1 MTIDPGEA
9 GIVYFCHHCNQTGV
23 IKPNNN
29 ERPIIR
35 KEVVVE
41 PVVAEGIQQI
51 PLGEVELKYLE
62 SRGITKDLAEDY
74 GIFASEKYFRKLK
87 GKAPAIGFPY
97 LNKGAVYAAKYRS
110 SGEVKDFIC
119 DGAPQTFFGLDKITV
134 GEDLVIV
141 EGEMDV
147 LSFAAA
153 GLRAVS
159 VPNGAPMKVSD
170 GAIDPEED
178 RKFRFLWAAK
188 EHIDKAKRIII
199 ANEADDSGEALAEE
213 IARRVGKDKCW
224 RIQWPDGSKD
234 ANDTLLQRGPG
245 AIQMSLD
252 AAKPW
257 PVSGLYDA
265 EHFEKQVIEVFEKG
279 AGKGE
284 STGYPSVDE
293 LYTVAAGQLTVVTG
307 VPSSGKSEF
316 VDQIMVNLAQ
326 NRFWKFAICSFEN
339 EPKFHIAKLISKR
352 VRKPF
357 FEGPSP
363 RVSRME
369 FDAAFGWVNDHFV
382 FVHQEDGSLS
392 SLDAILERLRIA
404 VLRHGIRGA
413 VIDPYNY
420 IERPRDIS
428 ETDWI
433 SEMLTKVKT
442 FVMAHGVHL
451 WFVAHPTKLKRDEK
465 SGDIPAPKGYEI
477 SGSAA
482 WFAKADVGMTVHRHP
497 EKTPQ
502 DVEIHIWKCRYS
514 WLGKQGSTNL
524 FYDKQTTTYAE
535 KSAPT
540 SGPIYSHF
548 DTDF

>member
-1 MTIDPGEA
+1 MTIDRGEA
-9 GIVYFCHHCNQTGV
+9 GIVYFCHHCNETGV
-23 IKPNNN
+23 IKSEKK
-29 ERPIIR
+29 ERVLIR
-35 KEVVVE
+35 KDFIVE
-41 PVVAEGIQQI
+41 PVVAEGIEQNKLSSI
-51 PLGEVELKYLE
+51 ELDYLE
-62 SRGITKDLAEDY
+62 SRGITPDLADAY
-74 GIFASEKYFRKLK
+74 GIFGSEKYFRKLK

-110 SGEVKDFIC
+110 VGEVKDFIC
-119 DGAPQTFFGLDKITV
+119 DGAPQTFFGLDKIAV
-134 GEDLVIV
+134 GDDLVIV

-153 GLRAVS
+153 GLKAVS

-224 RIQWPDGSKD
+224 RVNWPEGSKD
-234 ANDTLLQRGPG
+234 ANETLLNTGPG
-245 AIQMSLD
+245 GIQLAMD

-357 FEGPSP
+357 FEGPTQ
-363 RVSRME
+363 RLNRIE
-369 FDAAFGWVNDHFV
+369 FDAAFGWINDHFV
-382 FVHQEDGSLS
+382 FVHQEDGSLC

-465 SGDIPAPKGYEI
+465 SGEIPAPKGYEI

-497 EKTPQ
+497 DKSPQ
-502 DVEIHIWKCRYS
+502 DVEIHIWKCRYA
-514 WLGKQGSTNL
+514 WLGKQGSTKL

-535 KSAPT
+535 KSAPRA
-540 SGPIYSHF
+540 GPIYSHF